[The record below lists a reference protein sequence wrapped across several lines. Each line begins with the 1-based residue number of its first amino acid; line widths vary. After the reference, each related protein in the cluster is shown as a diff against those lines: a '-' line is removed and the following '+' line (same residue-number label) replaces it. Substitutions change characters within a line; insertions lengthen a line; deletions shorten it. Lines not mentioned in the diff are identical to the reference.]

1 MRLNIRA
8 VLLLCT
14 AVLIP
19 VAARAGNC
27 SCTGTTLNVG
37 AYSVFSATASQP
49 TAALSV
55 TCNGNGTYNVGFS
68 TGNSGSYAS
77 RRMDQA
83 AGDSLF
89 YNIYTDAA
97 RTTVWAATNQKV
109 YTASGSVTFSEQLY
123 MKLNPLQDLKYSG
136 NAYQDFI
143 LVTMTPDA
151 STGGPTRTCNI
162 TIQSS
167 VTAECLAP
175 GATLAFGTYDP
186 VVVNASA
193 ASPLN
198 ANTNL
203 AFTCTKGVS
212 ATVALD
218 NGLNVSGG
226 VRRLAGPSAN
236 FLQYDIYKDS
246 GRTQSWTALAGG
258 TVTAVST
265 SKNTPLG
272 GGTGLPAY
280 GRIPGNQD
288 VVAGSYSDSVTATIN
303 Y

>member
-8 VLLLCT
+8 VLILC
-14 AVLIP
+14 AAILIP
-19 VAARAGNC
+19 VAARAG
-27 SCTGTTLNVG
+27 SCTCAGTTLNVG
-37 AYSVFSATASQP
+37 AYSVFSATAAQP
-49 TAALSV
+49 TTSLSV
-55 TCNGNGTYNVGFS
+55 TCNGNATYDVAFS
-68 TGNSGSYAS
+68 TGNSGSYGS
-77 RRMDQA
+77 RQMNQA
-83 AGDSLF
+83 AGDTLA

-97 RTTVWAATNQKV
+97 RTTVWAGTNQKV
-109 YTASGSVTFSEQLY
+109 FSTSGVQTFSVQLY
-123 MKLNPLQDLKYSG
+123 MKINPLQDVRYSG
-136 NAYQDFI
+136 NVYQDFI

-151 STGGPTRTCNI
+151 ATGGPTRSCNI
-162 TIQSS
+162 TLQAA

-198 ANTNL
+198 ATTNL

-218 NGLNVSGG
+218 SGLYVSGG

-236 FLQYDIYKDS
+236 FLQYDIFKDA
-246 GRTQSWTALAGG
+246 GRTQSWTALPGG